1 VTTPTKPL
9 RSPLFSA
16 TQIAFIEEATQIEQ
30 QAAQKAGTVGYL
42 ARMLVQVTMPHAKQ
56 SSHEFTRTNGGFSVT
71 MLAASQYGL
80 PYGTVPRLLLAWMTT
95 EVVRT
100 KEATLTLG
108 RSLSEFL
115 RRLGYTPT
123 GGKTGS
129 IGRINRQMEALFRCM
144 VSWNYRDKTRSAGQ
158 NILLVD
164 EYELAWDPKQDN
176 QEALWT
182 STVTLGKR
190 FFDEISQ
197 RPVPIDMRA
206 LRALRGS
213 SMRLDIYS
221 WLTYRMSYLEQ
232 PTTIPWEALPE
243 CVNENETTS
252 REKLC
257 VRPAEVIVKYKREKV
272 NDNTSKFSHTIFS
285 SSGRLIYA
293 ASGNV
298 RGSGFPCTK
307 RSGCAWYAA

>member
-232 PTTIPWEALPE
+232 PTTIPWEALQGQFGADYPLD
-243 CVNENETTS
+243 VQGLRDFKKSFLLQLRAVLTVYS
-252 REKLC
+252 SARVQPGEKGLTLLPSPTH
-257 VRPAEVIVKYKREKV
+257 VLRAEQV
-272 NDNTSKFSHTIFS
+272 HT
-285 SSGRLIYA
+285 
-293 ASGNV
+293 
-298 RGSGFPCTK
+298 
-307 RSGCAWYAA
+307 

>member
-1 VTTPTKPL
+1 MTAPTKPL
-9 RSPLFSA
+9 RIPLFSA
-16 TQIAFIEEATQIEQ
+16 TQLAFIEEATQIEQ

-129 IGRINRQMEALFRCM
+129 IGRVNRQMEALFRCM

-176 QEALWT
+176 QETLWT
-182 STVTLGKR
+182 STVTLGRR
-190 FFDEISQ
+190 FFDEIRQ

-232 PTTIPWEALPE
+232 PTTIPWEALQGQFGADYPLD
-243 CVNENETTS
+243 VQGLRNFKKSFLLQLRAVLTVYSSARVQPGENGLTLLPSPTHVL
-252 REKLC
+252 R
-257 VRPAEVIVKYKREKV
+257 AEQV
-272 NDNTSKFSHTIFS
+272 HT
-285 SSGRLIYA
+285 
-293 ASGNV
+293 
-298 RGSGFPCTK
+298 
-307 RSGCAWYAA
+307 